1 MRSKKAVLLGIG
13 FVLLVVGM
21 VVYTTM
27 GQSKYRVEICMKFQ
41 GREACAIAGASERM
55 EAQRTAI
62 GQACAQIAS
71 GVTDTMGCERG
82 VPMSV
87 TWLKQTVK
95 IGN

>member
-1 MRSKKAVLLGIG
+1 
-13 FVLLVVGM
+13 
-21 VVYTTM
+21 
-27 GQSKYRVEICMKFQ
+27 
-41 GREACAIAGASERM
+41 M

-62 GQACAQIAS
+62 SQACAQIAS

-82 VPMSV
+82 VPLSV

>member
-1 MRSKKAVLLGIG
+1 MRSKKAVLIGIG
-13 FVLLVVGM
+13 FVLLVIGM
-21 VVYTTM
+21 VIYTTM
-27 GQSKYRVEICMKFQ
+27 GQSKFRVEICMKFQ
-41 GREACAIAGASERM
+41 GRDACAVAGASGRM

-62 GQACAQIAS
+62 SQACAQIAS

-82 VPMSV
+82 VPLSV